1 MSTRAEKAEEG
12 LGDMMAN
19 ERERMLAVA
28 EAYGRKRGFVL
39 REELGWGI
47 HGSVWKVSSQ
57 AASAE
62 WVVKIHRHRP
72 PWQREAGGRRCGAGC
87 IPCWRFRVRR

>member
-1 MSTRAEKAEEG
+1 
-12 LGDMMAN
+12 
-19 ERERMLAVA
+19 MLAVA

-72 PWQREAGGRRCGAGC
+72 PWQREADCYGRLKELEVTEVQGLNVPILIHADQD
-87 IPCWRFRVRR
+87 